1 MSFLVLMLAIVIE
14 KMSSWRTA
22 LQKDRWWYAQLQRRA
37 KHSPKHSSLALIL
50 SPSLPILG

>member
-22 LQKDRWWYAQLQRRA
+22 LQKDRWWYAQLQRSA
-37 KHSPKHSSLALIL
+37 KLLPKHSSLALIL
-50 SPSLPILG
+50 ALSLPILG